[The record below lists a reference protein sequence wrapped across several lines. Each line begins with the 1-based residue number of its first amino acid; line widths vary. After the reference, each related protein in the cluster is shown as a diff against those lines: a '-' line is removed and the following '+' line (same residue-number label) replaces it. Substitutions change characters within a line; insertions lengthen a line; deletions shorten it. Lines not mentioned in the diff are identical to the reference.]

1 MARPGLSLVR
11 MKSNNIR
18 FGAMCLVA
26 LGATLSLAAAATVAA
41 GGGHNNSRGT
51 GVGKTPAFVSVLSK
65 KAAATLVP
73 ASPSAYTIIASGL
86 HNPRGLDFGPGD
98 RLYVAEAGL
107 GGGNNSTI
115 DEIRNPQ
122 STHPTLTIIASGF
135 PSFNNVEGDVIGVSG
150 LSAHGN
156 GGIYAVTGESTEA
169 TGIANLGKLFKVTP
183 SGQMKIVADVG
194 KVGYDFTVANPQL
207 DPGGQYPDSNPYGVL
222 ALPGHV
228 YVVDAGANTLNEV
241 FPNGAVKILAYF
253 ENSILADSTPTCV
266 AQGPDGA
273 LYVGT
278 LFLVDS
284 FVFGPS
290 ARIYRIDPRTLPS
303 DGSVPIIGQANEWA
317 TGLGPVNDCE
327 FGPDGSLYLTEL
339 ITGPGFS
346 GGDVVKIPFN
356 NPAMHISL
364 TGQTLPF
371 PGGLAIARDGTV
383 YAVGLTVSPN
393 GFVARLAQH

>member
-1 MARPGLSLVR
+1 MNP
-11 MKSNNIR
+11 NNTR
-18 FGAMCLVA
+18 FRAISLVA

-51 GVGKTPAFVSVLSK
+51 GAGKTPAFVSALSS
-65 KAAATLVP
+65 KAASKPVP
-73 ASPSAYTIIASGL
+73 ASPSAYTIIQSGL

-122 STHPTLTIIASGF
+122 TSHSTLTIIASGF
-135 PSFNNVEGDVIGVSG
+135 PSFNNQEGDVIGVSG

-156 GGIYAVTGESTEA
+156 GGIYAVTGESTEP

-194 KVGYDFTVANPQL
+194 KVGYDFTGANPQL
-207 DPGGQYPDSNPYGVL
+207 APPGNQFPDANPYGVL
-222 ALPGHV
+222 ALPGHI

-253 ENSILADSTPTCV
+253 ENNITSDSTPTCV

-278 LFLVDS
+278 LSLVDS
-284 FVFGPS
+284 LVFGPS
-290 ARIYRIDPRTLPS
+290 AKIYRIDPSTLPA

-317 TGLGPVNDCE
+317 TGLWPVNDCE
-327 FGPDGSLYLTEL
+327 FGPDGSLYITEL
-339 ITGPGFS
+339 ITAQDFS
-346 GGDVVKIPFN
+346 GGDVVKILFN

-364 TGQTLPF
+364 TGQTLPI

-383 YAVGLTVSPN
+383 YAVGLTVSPG

>member
-1 MARPGLSLVR
+1 MARSGLSLVS
-11 MKSNNIR
+11 MNSNNTCFR
-18 FGAMCLVA
+18 AMCLVA
-26 LGATLSLAAAATVAA
+26 LSATLSLATAATVAA
-41 GGGHNNSRGT
+41 GGGPNNSRGI
-51 GVGKTPAFVSVLSK
+51 GAGKMPAFVSALSRI
-65 KAAATLVP
+65 AASKPVP

-86 HNPRGLDFGPGD
+86 HNPRGLAFGPGD

-107 GGGNNSTI
+107 GGDNSSTI

-122 STHPTLTIIASGF
+122 SSQVTLEIIASGF
-135 PSFNNVEGDVIGVSG
+135 PSFNTPEGDVIGVSG

-183 SGQMKIVADVG
+183 SGRRKIVADVG
-194 KVGYDFTVANPQL
+194 KVGYDFTGANPQL
-207 DPGGQYPDSNPYGVL
+207 DPGGQYPDANPYGVL
-222 ALPGHV
+222 ALPGRV

-241 FPNGAVKILAYF
+241 FPNGTVKILAYF
-253 ENSILADSTPTCV
+253 ENNITADSTPTCV

-278 LFLVDS
+278 LSLVDS
-284 FVFGPS
+284 IVFGPS
-290 ARIYRIDPRTLPS
+290 AKIYRIDPRTLPA

-356 NPAMHISL
+356 NPAIHISL
-364 TGQTLPF
+364 TGQTLPI

-383 YAVGLTVSPN
+383 YAVGLTVAPN